1 MLSTEYRLRL
11 EYICNR
17 ISKGEEVK
25 LKDMIWAD
33 KLARANRS
41 AGEMLRKAR
50 RHAANPDMVEGSIAK
65 ILRKY
70 FFRDTGTGKYYV
82 VGSYSEEEALELLG
96 DIDIGIKNRAEVV
109 PEEEVPQNNA
119 P

>member
-1 MLSTEYRLRL
+1 MA
-11 EYICNR
+11 
-17 ISKGEEVK
+17 SKG
-25 LKDMIWAD
+25 LGNLCR
-33 KLARANRS
+33 LAS
-41 AGEMLRKAR
+41 SMTET
-50 RHAANPDMVEGSIAK
+50 VTK